1 MDPLLLT
8 FLGVAALLTI
18 TPGADT
24 MLIIRSS
31 LVGGFGRSVITTFG
45 ICAGLLVHAA
55 LSALGLSVVV
65 MHSAEVYHAVKLAGA
80 AYLIWLGVQSLREAF
95 RRDRSDDGATDAA
108 FAAMSTPHGR
118 EIARGSSARG
128 TGKAFGEGFL
138 SNVLNPKVAIF
149 YLAFLPQFV
158 RPDDPVLARSLFLAC
173 IHAAMGI
180 VWLLFVA
187 RVLHTARSVVLR
199 PAVSR
204 WLHGVSGTVLM
215 VFGVKLATAER

>member
-45 ICAGLLVHAA
+45 ICSGLLVHAV

-80 AYLIWLGVQSLREAF
+80 AYLIWLGVQSLREALQ
-95 RRDRSDDGATDAA
+95 RHDVDPAA
-108 FAAMSTPHGR
+108 VEADLGLAPR
-118 EIARGSSARG
+118 AGSPW
-128 TGKAFGEGFL
+128 KAFGEGFL

-158 RPDDPVLARSLFLAC
+158 RPDDPVLARSLLLAC

-199 PAVSR
+199 PAVGR

-215 VFGVKLATAER
+215 AFGVKLATADR